1 MKIED
6 KKMNDIRKK
15 VEERLEKKYH
25 FTIDEDKK
33 VFNIDDN
40 ETVSIV
46 CIPLNADDPFFV
58 VEYGNG
64 EDGDRFYPSDYQ
76 NIDALIDDIMKEI
89 QREIYGSDFDE
100 K

>member
-64 EDGDRFYPSDYQ
+64 EDGDRFYPSDNQ
-76 NIDALIDDIMKEI
+76 NTDALIDDIMKEI
-89 QREIYGSDFDE
+89 QREIYGDNSDG